1 VRGERDQHRAEREAG
16 DAGAG
21 GLDKPRDEAAQ
32 RGNGARGG
40 GAGAMQS
47 PGRGIG
53 AGS

>member
-1 VRGERDQHRAEREAG
+1 VRGERDQPRAEREAG

-21 GLDKPRDEAAQ
+21 GLDKRRDEAAQ

-40 GAGAMQS
+40 GGAMQS
-47 PGRGIG
+47 PGREIG